1 MIDKKAYLESLVETD
16 LQKFIINHIDEEP
29 DKLIDLCIKFLK
41 DGNENA

>member
-29 DKLIDLCIKFLK
+29 DKLIDLCIQFLK
-41 DGNENA
+41 EGDEDA